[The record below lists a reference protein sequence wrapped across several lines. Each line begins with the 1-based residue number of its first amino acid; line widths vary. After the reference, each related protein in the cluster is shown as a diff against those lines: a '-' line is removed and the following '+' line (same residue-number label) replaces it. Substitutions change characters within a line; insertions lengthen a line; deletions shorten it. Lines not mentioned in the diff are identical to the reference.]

1 MKIKKIKNNNFNFT
15 NIIFERIHIFY
26 KNNYNYI
33 IEINKTYNIIKI
45 IKEDTKTEFFEINF
59 FEII

>member
-15 NIIFERIHIFY
+15 NIIFEKIHTFY
-26 KNNYNYI
+26 KKGYKYT

-45 IKEDTKTEFFEINF
+45 IKEDIKTDFFEINF

>member
-45 IKEDTKTEFFEINF
+45 I
-59 FEII
+59 